1 MAIPQAQPVNA
12 GQAPAAAAAPA
23 PAANAAAP
31 APAGVAAA
39 QTTLQP
45 AAAPDA
51 GAPAQAQS
59 TGFCANV
66 TNAITKCVETI
77 RKWVAEH
84 IPGFKWLAAT
94 PANTHQ
100 ATPSSNSPA
109 VQVPQT
115 DAERS
120 TLVRNP
126 FLAGAA
132 QPDAATLQLALD
144 TFAGI
149 QSPLER
155 LVAFQAVVSSQNC
168 DDAAAKRFYDALPA
182 AEQTSFR
189 QEIWVCNGRTD
200 RGPDGNMHVGGYGE
214 YMVNNHIRSPL
225 ALQAAQNILDAAR
238 RAAPVNP

>member
-12 GQAPAAAAAPA
+12 GQVPAAV

-31 APAGVAAA
+31 APAAPVGVAAA
-39 QTTLQP
+39 PNTLQ
-45 AAAPDA
+45 AAPDA
-51 GAPAQAQS
+51 GAPAQAQ

-84 IPGFKWLAAT
+84 VPLFKWLAPTPT
-94 PANTHQ
+94 PAPVP
-100 ATPSSNSPA
+100 TPNPTPA
-109 VQVPQT
+109 VPAPQT

-132 QPDAATLQLALD
+132 QPDAEILRVALD

-155 LVAFQAVVSSQNC
+155 LVAFQAVLSSQNC
-168 DDAAAKRFYDALPA
+168 DQATGKRFYDALPA
-182 AEQTSFR
+182 DQQQAFR
-189 QEIWVCNGRTD
+189 GEIYAQNGNSD
-200 RGPDGNMHVGGYGE
+200 RGPDGILHGIGYGE
-214 YMVNNHIRSPL
+214 YMANNHIRSL
-225 ALQAAQNILDAAR
+225 FALQAAQNILDAAR
-238 RAAPVNP
+238 RAAPAAP